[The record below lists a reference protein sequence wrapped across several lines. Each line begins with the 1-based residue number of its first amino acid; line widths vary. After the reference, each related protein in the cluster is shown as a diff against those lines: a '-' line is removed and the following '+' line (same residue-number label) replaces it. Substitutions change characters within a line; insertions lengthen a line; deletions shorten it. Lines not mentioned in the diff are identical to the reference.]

1 MKKNNSYWND
11 RANLRMASY
20 HKDSDETINKIN
32 NAYDKAIKD
41 INEDIN
47 KIFFKFQSDSGLSIA
62 GAKELLNSKIPSNEL
77 ESIRSKI
84 NGIEEVING
93 ST

>member
-41 INEDIN
+41 INEEAMDIVDDN
-47 KIFFKFQSDSGLSIA
+47 PYMDTYKLIV
-62 GAKELLNSKIPSNEL
+62 ELMEKVQH
-77 ESIRSKI
+77 ESLVHKT
-84 NGIEEVING
+84 IEALGYYFEILPD
-93 ST
+93 